1 MYLDHNVFRPSW
13 ITILYLEISYTY
25 ITIDALYKDFLGT
38 SEDFFKL
45 EEMELIKTISY
56 ES

>member
-38 SEDFFKL
+38 PEDFFKL